1 VSFSELSKIENII
14 FSALVQ
20 MKNLNVQRNNFMT
33 QLFSLFLSIKGKM
46 NFLQFERYGKFD
58 EQTYRNHFEK
68 KFDFYGV

>member
-1 VSFSELSKIENII
+1 
-14 FSALVQ
+14 
-20 MKNLNVQRNNFMT
+20 MT